1 MIVGHR
7 GRRQDSWS
15 KRRAS
20 AVANAVRRRLLRD
33 DTPDTGCGLKLFPR
47 ALFLDL
53 PYFDHMHRFLPALVL
68 REGGIV
74 RSVPVNHR
82 PRQRGVSK
90 YGVLDRLG
98 VGIVDLI
105 RRDVAAPSVR
115 RTRTG
120 RGRHGARR
128 SAGADGG
135 AKPARRPAGTGA
147 AMRFGGLARRVVAV
161 GLMVAGAAAAWHWRG
176 VFDPLAI
183 AALLAGHPFAP
194 LGFIVLHVAASLF
207 FVPRTLL
214 AVAAG
219 LLFGGWWG
227 PVWAAL
233 GSLAGAVAG
242 YLVARHLY
250 SGFVERA
257 DPTRLRALL
266 ARADNGGWR
275 MVAMVRLL
283 PLIPHSLT
291 NYAFGLTRVSLAAYM
306 IGSLLGQLP
315 LTIAYADLGAA
326 GGQAML
332 GGAGWH
338 AGLFWP
344 TAIGLGTL
352 GLSLLIPVIAR
363 RRMRHEEAV
372 AGS

>member
-1 MIVGHR
+1 MR
-7 GRRQDSWS
+7 
-15 KRRAS
+15 
-20 AVANAVRRRLLRD
+20 
-33 DTPDTGCGLKLFPR
+33 
-47 ALFLDL
+47 
-53 PYFDHMHRFLPALVL
+53 Y
-68 REGGIV
+68 GGV
-74 RSVPVNHR
+74 
-82 PRQRGVSK
+82 
-90 YGVLDRLG
+90 
-98 VGIVDLI
+98 
-105 RRDVAAPSVR
+105 
-115 RTRTG
+115 
-120 RGRHGARR
+120 ARR
-128 SAGADGG
+128 MA
-135 AKPARRPAGTGA
+135 
-147 AMRFGGLARRVVAV
+147 AV
-161 GLMVAGAAAAWHWRG
+161 GLVAVGAAAAWHWRDA
-176 VFDPLAI
+176 FDPLAI
-183 AALLAGHPFAP
+183 AGLLAGHKFAP
-194 LGFIVLHVAASLF
+194 LGFVVLHVAASLF

-257 DPTRLRALL
+257 DPTRLQALL
-266 ARADNGGWR
+266 ARAEGGGWR

-291 NYAFGLTRVSLAAYM
+291 NYAFGLTRIGLVAYV

-326 GGQAML
+326 GGKAMM

-344 TAIGLGTL
+344 TAIGLATL
-352 GLSLLIPVIAR
+352 AVSLLIPVVAR
-363 RRMRHEEAV
+363 RRMRRTQPLGAIP
-372 AGS
+372 

>member
-7 GRRQDSWS
+7 GRRRDSWS

-82 PRQRGVSK
+82 PRRRGISK

-98 VGIVDLI
+98 VGIVDLFGVMWL
-105 RRDVAAPSVR
+105 RRRFAVPELVEADAAR
-115 RTRTG
+115 
-120 RGRHGARR
+120 RR
-128 SAGADGG
+128 SAGADD
-135 AKPARRPAGTGA
+135 GA
-147 AMRFGGLARRVVAV
+147 ASCMRPGRNRRCDEVRRCARRVAAV
-161 GLMVAGAAAAWHWRG
+161 GLMGAGAAAAWHWRG

-194 LGFIVLHVAASLF
+194 LGFVVLHVAASLF

-219 LLFGGWWG
+219 LVFGGWWG

-257 DPTRLRALL
+257 DPTRLQALL

-291 NYAFGLTRVSLAAYM
+291 NYAFGLTRV
-306 IGSLLGQLP
+306 GLL
-315 LTIAYADLGAA
+315 LT
-326 GGQAML
+326 
-332 GGAGWH
+332 
-338 AGLFWP
+338 
-344 TAIGLGTL
+344 
-352 GLSLLIPVIAR
+352 
-363 RRMRHEEAV
+363 
-372 AGS
+372 